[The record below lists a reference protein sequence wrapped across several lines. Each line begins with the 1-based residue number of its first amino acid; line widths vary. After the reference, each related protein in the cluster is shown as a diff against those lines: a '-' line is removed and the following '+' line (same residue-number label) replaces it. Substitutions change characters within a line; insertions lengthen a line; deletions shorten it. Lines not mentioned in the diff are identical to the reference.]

1 MKQHRPYFVA
11 IAVTFA
17 SLTSLLAACGGSSSS
32 GEVSADCV
40 PAHQFSTIADGTL
53 TVATYD
59 LPPFSKMERGEITG
73 VEGEI
78 VKTIAAK
85 ECLTITPNAVAA
97 AAIIPTVQAGR
108 ADLAVGD
115 WYRTAAREEVIS
127 FSDPLYIDQ
136 MALISKEGYTKISDL
151 QGKTVGTVDG
161 YLWVDDMKQYL
172 GDSLKVYP
180 SSLNMNQDLQAGRI
194 DVGID
199 SFGSG
204 ALNNKDSD
212 IKVSVAEPFDGV
224 AASQEGAQAGLPVQK
239 SNPELLAALNADLAE
254 MHANGDIARILTEN
268 GLEASAAD
276 VGEPRLIG

>member
-1 MKQHRPYFVA
+1 MKQYRTSYLATA
-11 IAVTFA
+11 ITFA
-17 SLTSLLAACGGSSSS
+17 SLASLLAACGGSSSS
-32 GEVSADCV
+32 GAVSDDCV
-40 PAHQFSTIADGTL
+40 PAHQFSTISDGTL

-59 LPPFSKMERGEITG
+59 LPPFSKLERGEITG

-78 VKTIAAK
+78 VKAIAAK
-85 ECLTITPNAVAA
+85 ECLTITPNPVAA

-115 WYRTAAREEVIS
+115 WYRTTAREEVIS

-151 QGKTVGTVDG
+151 QGKSVGTVDG
-161 YLWVDDMKQYL
+161 YLWVDDMKRYL

-194 DVGID
+194 EVGID
-199 SFGSG
+199 SYGSG

-212 IKVSVAEPFDGV
+212 IQVEVAEPFDEV
-224 AASQEGAQAGLPVQK
+224 AASLEGAQAGFPVPK
-239 SNPELLAALNADLAE
+239 NNPELLAALNADLAE
-254 MHANGDIARILTEN
+254 MHANGDIATILTEN